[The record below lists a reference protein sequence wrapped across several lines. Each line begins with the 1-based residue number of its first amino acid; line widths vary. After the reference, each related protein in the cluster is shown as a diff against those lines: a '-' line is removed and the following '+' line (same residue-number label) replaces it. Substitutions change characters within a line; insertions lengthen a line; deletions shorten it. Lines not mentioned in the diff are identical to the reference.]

1 VRFATAP
8 LPAPSCISR
17 AAPPGP
23 TNTIPTSFVKVWVK
37 PFIVTS
43 AVPAVS
49 HPGRPA
55 TVIFDGYG
63 VAIPMS
69 GIAMG
74 AVFENVTIPVQEVG
88 VGRLGW
94 LLRFG
99 APVPASATTP
109 AMTKKNKQRIR
120 RNRGGGNVP
129 FVFVVIQLPVPLV
142 RLVVNGS
149 KIRS

>member
-1 VRFATAP
+1 
-8 LPAPSCISR
+8 
-17 AAPPGP
+17 
-23 TNTIPTSFVKVWVK
+23 VKEWVK

-43 AVPAVS
+43 AVPALS

-55 TVIFDGYG
+55 TVISDGYG

-94 LLRFG
+94 LLRLG
-99 APVPASATTP
+99 AAVPASTATP
-109 AMTKKNKQRIR
+109 AMMKKNKQKIR
-120 RNRGGGNVP
+120 RNRGGLNVP
-129 FVFVVIQLPVPLV
+129 FVFVVIQFARVISPV
-142 RLVVNGS
+142 
-149 KIRS
+149 